1 MAISIKSLNGMSAI
15 KKIGIPQALFDWLE
29 TAPIKVALNAKEFV
43 FTLPNELPHSMKGAS
58 FTVPVDLSHMQKL
71 SMGQMPL
78 PAKLALGQALADTL
92 GQIKDEYGDLLEGID
107 PSEVI
112 AANKAPPKP
121 STLGKLPP
129 LPAGNVADLSPSTK
143 AKLVEMTEEQ
153 KAISAGKKTG
163 MWLPFP
169 EEKMK
174 TAPLTKLRDANQMY
188 QPVLGTSA
196 GSRYYLVA
204 ANKDIRVAARYMPHK
219 LSIRIEGPGIGKYG
233 KAIQQAGLDLHHGK
247 DYASIHLDVGSDL
260 TMANKT
266 LGAILLGL
274 GVPLE
279 TPFPELKKI
288 AI

>member
-15 KKIGIPQALFDWLE
+15 QKIGIPQALFDWLKE
-29 TAPIKVALNAKEFV
+29 APIKVALNAKEFV
-43 FTLPNELPHSMKGAS
+43 FTLPMELPHAMKGAN

-78 PAKLALGQALADTL
+78 PAKLALGQALADTI
-92 GQIKDEYGDLLEGID
+92 GQIKEDYGDLLEGID
-107 PSEVI
+107 PTAII

-129 LPAGNVADLSPSTK
+129 LPASNVADLSPSTK
-143 AKLVEMTEEQ
+143 ETLQAAAPV
-153 KAISAGKKTG
+153 KKTG

-204 ANKDIRVAARYMPHK
+204 ANKDLRVAARYMPHK
-219 LSIRIEGPGIGKYG
+219 LSIRIEGPGFSKYAPQIKNAGIEVHGGKE
-233 KAIQQAGLDLHHGK
+233 
-247 DYASIHLDVGSDL
+247 YASIHLDVGSDQ

-279 TPFPELKKI
+279 TPFPQLKKI